1 LPEGVEPMENK
12 FVDTNVF
19 LRYLAKDDLS
29 KYERCRAMFK
39 RALEGE
45 IAISTSGMVI
55 AELIWTLL
63 SYYKVPK
70 ADVIEKVSVILG
82 TENLLIPDKDV
93 LADALVLY
101 ARKNIDFIDAY
112 NAVFMKYQDIRE
124 IYSYDED
131 FETIEDIE
139 RKEP

>member
-1 LPEGVEPMENK
+1 MESK

-19 LRYLAKDDLS
+19 LRYLTKDDLS
-29 KYERCRAMFK
+29 KYERCREMFK
-39 RALEGE
+39 KALEGE
-45 IAISTSGMVI
+45 ITISTSGVVI

-70 ADVIEKVSVILG
+70 AEVIEKVSVILG
-82 TENLLIPDKDV
+82 TENLFVPDKDV
-93 LADALVLY
+93 LADAIVLY
-101 ARKNIDFIDAY
+101 ASKNIDFIDAY
-112 NAVFMKYQDIRE
+112 NALFMRYQGLRE

>member
-1 LPEGVEPMENK
+1 MESK

-19 LRYLAKDDLS
+19 LRYLTKDDLS
-29 KYERCRAMFK
+29 KYERCREMF
-39 RALEGE
+39 RRSLEGE

-70 ADVIEKVSVILG
+70 AEVIEKVSVILG
-82 TENLLIPDKDV
+82 TESLFIPDKDV

-112 NAVFMKYQDIRE
+112 NAVFMKYQGLRE

-131 FETIEDIE
+131 FGAIEDIE

>member
-1 LPEGVEPMENK
+1 MEHK
-12 FVDTNVF
+12 FVDTNIF
-19 LRYLAKDDLS
+19 LRYLTKDDPS
-29 KYERCRAMFK
+29 KYERCREMFK
-39 RALEGE
+39 KVLGGE
-45 IAISTSGMVI
+45 MAISTSGMVI

-70 ADVIEKVSVILG
+70 AEVIEKVSVILG
-82 TENLLIPDKDV
+82 TKSLFIPEKDV

-112 NAVFMKYQDIRE
+112 NAVFMKYHGLRQ

-131 FETIEDIE
+131 FEMIEDLS
-139 RKEP
+139 RQEP

>member
-1 LPEGVEPMENK
+1 MEHK

-19 LRYLAKDDLS
+19 LRYLTKDNPS
-29 KYERCRAMFK
+29 KYERCREIFK

-45 IAISTSGMVI
+45 ITLSTSEMVI

-70 ADVIEKVSVILG
+70 AEVIEKVSVILG
-82 TENLLIPDKDV
+82 TKNLLIPDKNV

-112 NAVFMKYQDIRE
+112 NAVFMKYQGLRE

>member
-1 LPEGVEPMENK
+1 MENK

-19 LRYLAKDDLS
+19 LRYLTKDDLA
-29 KYERCRAMFK
+29 KYERCREMFRK
-39 RALEGE
+39 ALEGE
-45 IAISTSGMVI
+45 IAVSTSGTVI

-70 ADVIEKVSVILG
+70 AEVIEKVSVIVG
-82 TENLLIPDKDV
+82 TENIFIPDKDV

-112 NAVFMKYQDIRE
+112 NAVFMRYHGLRE

-131 FETIEDIE
+131 FEAIEDIE

>member
-1 LPEGVEPMENK
+1 MENK
-12 FVDTNVF
+12 FIDTNVF
-19 LRYLAKDDLS
+19 LRYLAKDDLA
-29 KYERCRAMFK
+29 KYERCREMFK
-39 RALEGE
+39 KALEGE
-45 IAISTSGMVI
+45 IAVSTSGMVI

-70 ADVIEKVSVILG
+70 AEVIEKVSVIVG
-82 TENLLIPDKDV
+82 TENLFIPDKDV

-101 ARKNIDFIDAY
+101 AMKNIDFIDAY
-112 NAVFMKYQDIRE
+112 NAVFMKYHGLHE

-139 RKEP
+139 GKEP

>member
-1 LPEGVEPMENK
+1 MEHK

-19 LRYLAKDDLS
+19 LRYLTKDNPS
-29 KYERCRAMFK
+29 KYERCREIFK

-45 IAISTSGMVI
+45 ITLSTSEMVI

-70 ADVIEKVSVILG
+70 AEVVEKVSVILG
-82 TENLLIPDKDV
+82 TENLFVPDKDV

-101 ARKNIDFIDAY
+101 ARKNMDFIDAY
-112 NAVFMKYQDIRE
+112 NAVFMRYQGLRE

>member
-1 LPEGVEPMENK
+1 MENK

-19 LRYLAKDDLS
+19 LRYLTKDDPS

-39 RALEGE
+39 RTLEGE
-45 IAISTSGMVI
+45 ITISTSGLVI

-70 ADVIEKVSVILG
+70 AEVIEKVSVILG
-82 TENLLIPDKDV
+82 TKNLLIPDKDV

-112 NAVFMKYQDIRE
+112 NAVFMKYQGLRE

-131 FETIEDIE
+131 FETIEDIG